1 MTVNKEKLITDLQN
15 AFVEV
20 EKIISILS
28 EEELANRRPGK
39 WSKKEELGHLIDSA
53 INNIKRFTESQFK
66 EKPYPV
72 IGYEQND
79 LVIANAYQ
87 QQKTTDI
94 FLVWKQLNIQVIH
107 LINTQTEETFNYKVI
122 LASSNEIKTLAWLM
136 EDYVVHLLHHV
147 KQIKGE

>member
-1 MTVNKEKLITDLQN
+1 MNKEKLVTDMQN

-20 EKIISILS
+20 EKTISTLS
-28 EEELANRRPGK
+28 EKELANRRPGK

-53 INNIKRFTESQFK
+53 INNIKRFTEIQFK

-72 IGYEQND
+72 IGYQQND

-87 QQKTTDI
+87 QQKTNEI
-94 FLVWKQLNIQVIH
+94 SLLWKQLNVQVIH
-107 LINTQTEETFNYKVI
+107 LINVQTEDTLNYKV
-122 LASSNEIKTLAWLM
+122 LLVSSNEIKTLAWLM

>member
-1 MTVNKEKLITDLQN
+1 MNKEKLVTDMQN

-20 EKIISILS
+20 EKTISTLS
-28 EEELANRRPGK
+28 EKELANRKPGK

-53 INNIKRFTESQFK
+53 INNIKRFTEIQFK

-72 IGYEQND
+72 IGYQQND
-79 LVIANAYQ
+79 VVIANAYQ
-87 QQKTTDI
+87 QQKI
-94 FLVWKQLNIQVIH
+94 NELFLLWKQLNVQVIH
-107 LINTQTEETFNYKVI
+107 LINAQTEDTLNYKV
-122 LASSNEIKTLAWLM
+122 LLVSSNEIKTLAWLT